1 MEEQEG
7 RIRRE
12 EQEGG
17 INKGG
22 GGVGMGSI

>member
-12 EQEGG
+12 EQVEG